1 MPGSRVFIERRR
13 RLMESLPPRSL
24 AIVPPASPKTVSADA
39 KHVEPSRNLYY
50 LTGIAQD
57 GTWLVMSRT
66 EGDERSETLFVEPF
80 DPEYEKWI
88 GRRLTVEEASS
99 TSGVPVVRTDRAWR
113 SAIESA
119 IARQSIRNVFV
130 DFPLSGLGGRPGT
143 RHRLALD
150 LRDAYPHLMHDR
162 LSGRIH
168 FMRMVK
174 DRGEIATMKRA
185 VEITG
190 RAFQAAAKALKPGM
204 RECEFEA
211 ELLRVFIASGAHP
224 AFPVIAAGGPRAT
237 CLHYSE
243 NGQVMEKGSLLLA
256 DFGASYDWYSC
267 DITRTLPV
275 GGRFSRRQRQLM
287 DIVIRIQSEAI
298 RLLKPGITLG
308 EWNAAVN
315 DRYAAMLVAAGV
327 IAEKKDLEKV
337 YYHRIGHHLGLDTHD
352 ESLPDVPVQ
361 AGMVVTVEPG
371 LYIAE
376 EGVGVRI
383 EDDVLVGVK
392 RNTVLSSGIP
402 KAPDD
407 VERIMRSR

>member
-1 MPGSRVFIERRR
+1 MPGNSVFIERRR
-13 RLMESLPPRSL
+13 KLMESLPPRSL
-24 AIVPPASPKTVSADA
+24 AVVPPASPKTVSADA
-39 KHVEPSRNLYY
+39 KHIEPSRNLYY
-50 LTGIAQD
+50 LTGISQE
-57 GTWLVMSRT
+57 GTWLVMFRT
-66 EGDERSETLFVEPF
+66 EGDERNEMLFIEPF
-80 DPEYEKWI
+80 DPEYEKWV

-99 TSGVPVVRTDRAWR
+99 KSGVPVVRTDRGWR

-119 IARQSIRNVFV
+119 IARHSIRNLFV
-130 DFPLSGLGGRPGT
+130 DFPLSGIGGRQGT

-150 LRDAYPHLMHDR
+150 LRDAYTHLVHDR
-162 LSGRIH
+162 LSGPIH
-168 FMRMVK
+168 LMRMVK
-174 DRGEIATMKRA
+174 DRDEIRTMKRA

-190 RAFQAAAKALKPGM
+190 QAFRAAAKALEPGM

-211 ELLRVFIASGAHP
+211 ELMRVFIASGAHP

-243 NGQVMEKGSLLLA
+243 NGQVLDKGSLLLA
-256 DFGASYDWYSC
+256 DFGATFDWYAS

-275 GGRFSRRQRQLM
+275 GGRFSRRQRHLM
-287 DIVIRIQSEAI
+287 DLVIRIQSEAI

-315 DRYAAMLVAAGV
+315 DRYAAMLAAAGV
-327 IAEKKDLEKV
+327 IPEAKDLEKV

-352 ESLPDVPVQ
+352 EALPDVPVQ

-376 EGVGVRI
+376 EGVGIRI
-383 EDDVLVGVK
+383 EDDVLVGAK
-392 RNTVLSSGIP
+392 RNTVLSSDIP
-402 KAPDD
+402 KTPDD
-407 VERIMRSR
+407 IERLMRSR